1 MTESQSTKSKPKEEC
16 REILKRNRANPG
28 SFLAVSVIQ
37 ALAGALVALLLPHK
51 VMLPLAPH
59 FTQWL
64 LLSNAITVAALSV
77 PALRTEWRD
86 WALGAALAA
95 LPLAITLVDGIE
107 GVYFLPHS
115 PIDWTSIFAQ
125 STLSALLSVPIW
137 VLLFGRRV
145 APLLTPNPYF
155 PYIVRWAH
163 FCETGSSNFVFA
175 ALVAW
180 LWGQPKL
187 IHAKGLAHA
196 A

>member
-1 MTESQSTKSKPKEEC
+1 MKFSSAIVRIPP
-16 REILKRNRANPG
+16 A
-28 SFLAVSVIQ
+28 FVAVSVIQ

-51 VMLPLAPH
+51 VMPPLAPH

-77 PALRTEWRD
+77 LALRTEWRG
-86 WALGAALAA
+86 WTLGAALAG

-107 GVYFLPHS
+107 GVYFLPHRPS
-115 PIDWTSIFAQ
+115 TGPASFPQ
-125 STLSALLSVPIW
+125 SSLSALLSVPVW
-137 VLLFGRRV
+137 MLLFNRRV
-145 APLLTPNPYF
+145 APLLIPNPYF
-155 PYIVRWAH
+155 PYVVRWAH

-187 IHAKGLAHA
+187 IHAKVLAHA